1 MRHNSLLNIT
11 IMDIGFEILLPV
23 ESKISAINFERPV
36 YEWRGEKYHQGRE
49 EARFHYFKLIR
60 SNVPEHIISLL
71 PDRFRKYQWQC
82 ISIVEGMDDL
92 RTELS
97 ADTMKE
103 NGILL
108 SLLSALTESEKKWVV
123 VFEPDYD
130 RINEVIEGK
139 LIDAYYKIIESLVVK
154 RNGFVLW
161 AEKMD

>member
-71 PDRFRKYQWQC
+71 PDRFRKYQW
-82 ISIVEGMDDL
+82 
-92 RTELS
+92 
-97 ADTMKE
+97 
-103 NGILL
+103 
-108 SLLSALTESEKKWVV
+108 
-123 VFEPDYD
+123 
-130 RINEVIEGK
+130 
-139 LIDAYYKIIESLVVK
+139 
-154 RNGFVLW
+154 
-161 AEKMD
+161 